1 MPEYANWIQNMISK
15 GHTILLVGKDLEEI
29 QHSYKYP
36 LTYWKNHS
44 RAELRSLWLVALA
57 TKMYKDSVGDPDFLV
72 ATDENGDVFEL
83 PRTTETYLRHFH
95 WGGGCE
101 NILCYPSSL
110 SMSYNLPPPLSWT
123 DCAYDMMKK
132 RSWCTLPRTMD
143 SDISLVY
150 LPNYCRD
157 EVLFDESTEAS
168 EPYFSAIFG
177 SADPFYEPT
186 NVPYIQMVDGERKLD
201 SNLGISLDPSQVR
214 LHPTRDDPYRWL
226 VSPGKEYL
234 FAKNLS
240 DQSVG
245 VYKELCDGV
254 NTYFEATQAPLSPLP
269 EPLGKESFGSI
280 NKSTIS
286 FTSRINELQVQKDYA
301 SQEVHLLRSQ
311 LEAEVKLRLS
321 LEEKIQVAH
330 ERQEGLKQELQKLA
344 RRENYYRNAALTYSQ
359 GIAKVLPTLT
369 ELTEKTYFLDTD
381 FI

>member
-1 MPEYANWIQNMISK
+1 
-15 GHTILLVGKDLEEI
+15 
-29 QHSYKYP
+29 
-36 LTYWKNHS
+36 
-44 RAELRSLWLVALA
+44 
-57 TKMYKDSVGDPDFLV
+57 MYKDSVGDPDFLV

-83 PRTTETYLRHFH
+83 PRTTETYLGHYH

-110 SMSYNLPPPLSWT
+110 STSYNLPPPLPWT
-123 DCAYDMMKK
+123 DCAYDMMQKH
-132 RSWCTLPRTMD
+132 
-143 SDISLVY
+143 
-150 LPNYCRD
+150 
-157 EVLFDESTEAS
+157 
-168 EPYFSAIFG
+168 
-177 SADPFYEPT
+177 
-186 NVPYIQMVDGERKLD
+186 
-201 SNLGISLDPSQVR
+201 SNLGIALDPSQVR

-245 VYKELCDGV
+245 VYKELCDGI

-269 EPLGKESFGSI
+269 EPLGKESFGSM
-280 NKSTIS
+280 NKSAIS

-321 LEEKIQVAH
+321 LEEKVQVAH